1 MEKQQSDSIIFIEND
16 FFSVGVN
23 KIGGEICSFYSKKS
37 SVEYIWSG
45 DPEVWASTAPVLF
58 PIIGVL
64 KDGFFLYEGKKY
76 YLPKHGFIR
85 NSESLVLE
93 SKSVNE
99 VHFSFESNEGT
110 KEIYPFDFKFHIKF
124 VLSENILEVQHFI
137 ENLSEERPLLFS
149 LGGHPAF
156 KCPFSSQH
164 SYEDYFIDFEEQESV
179 SRWSVLKDG
188 TIGSVKLPFLE
199 KDNRIDLTHE
209 LFQDDALI
217 FKDLKS
223 RKASLKNKLNSNE
236 IEVSFNDFEYLGIW
250 AKTNGDFVC
259 IEPWLGISD
268 SSDSENKLEEKEG
281 VISLNPSS
289 KFNASYSIKI
299 KEGNS

>member
-45 DPEVWASTAPVLF
+45 DPQVWASTAPVLF

-110 KEIYPFDFKFHIKF
+110 KEIYPFDFKFDLIF
-124 VLSENILEVQHFI
+124 VLSENTLEVKHHV
-137 ENLSEERPLLFS
+137 ENLSDERPLLFS
-149 LGGHPAF
+149 LGGHPAL
-156 KCPFSSQH
+156 KCPFSEKH

-179 SRWSVLKDG
+179 NRWSVLEDG
-188 TIGSVKLPFLE
+188 TIGSIQKPFLE
-199 KDNRIDLTHE
+199 KDDRINLTHE
-209 LFQDDALI
+209 LFKDDALI

-223 RKASLKNKLNSNE
+223 RKATLKNKLNSHE

-250 AKTNGDFVC
+250 AKTDGDFVC

-268 SSDSENKLEEKEG
+268 SSDSKNRLEEKEG
-281 VISLNPSS
+281 IMSLGPRN

-299 KEGNS
+299 KEGDY